1 MMKNPSFFL
10 AAMLLVGCHSPTVSS
25 SNDYDYSQ
33 IDLWLVEW
41 ESLFE
46 IDETHY
52 YVLIFSLCCQHCLVL
67 EDLAVAYALGEKA
80 IPLFF
85 IQATPE
91 IPIGT
96 RIEDTFGAT
105 TVDEVFIIG
114 WPTLI
119 EIRWDVLIGQSVG
132 EEEVR
137 RKLS

>member
-1 MMKNPSFFL
+1 MKTPSFFL
-10 AAMLLVGCHSPTVSS
+10 AAMLLVGCHSPAVSS

-33 IDLWLVEW
+33 IDLWLMDW
-41 ESLFE
+41 DNLFE
-46 IDETHY
+46 TDATHY
-52 YVLIFSLCCQHCLVL
+52 YVLVFSLGCQHCLAL
-67 EDLAVAYALGEKA
+67 EDQAVAYALGEKE

-96 RIEDTFGAT
+96 RIEGTFGAT

-119 EIRWDVLIGQSVG
+119 EIRWGVLIGQSVG

-137 RKLS
+137 LKLS